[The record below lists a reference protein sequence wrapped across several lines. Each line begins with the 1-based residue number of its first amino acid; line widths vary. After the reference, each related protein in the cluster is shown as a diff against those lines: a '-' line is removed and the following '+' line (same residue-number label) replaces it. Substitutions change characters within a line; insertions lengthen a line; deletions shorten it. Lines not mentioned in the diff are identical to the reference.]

1 MKAKIQQLGWV
12 LTIIL
17 VSLLYIGLGGSALLK
32 QQIQVLAWK
41 GLLVGVAVGFAHLV
55 RKQLFGYIDLSE
67 MLSEKTQ
74 ASALVFLG
82 VAIVYGSII
91 LAVCSGL

>member
-67 MLSEKTQ
+67 MLAEKTQ